1 MSRSKM
7 QIRNNGQKIALVL
20 VGIILVVA
28 MGVSDAKKDGSEVT
42 LIGGEAERHQT
53 VQQASLSDKTK
64 VSMLK
69 VEAREEGAS
78 AEFAGTAWKE
88 AVEQIASSRPGFA
101 PAPPGPQTGA
111 PAPAFSLKGLD
122 GKAYEVGGKREK
134 LLLLNFWASWCGPC
148 EEEAP
153 LLVKLYEK
161 HQDSLDLYAVN
172 VTAEDSRANAESFAN
187 AFAFP
192 FPVLL
197 DEQGQIAAKYRIFG
211 IPTSFLINRDGDIV
225 DVIHLADAAQWEA
238 KLSRWLQ

>member
-1 MSRSKM
+1 MNGNGRKAR
-7 QIRNNGQKIALVL
+7 IRDIAKKIAPMLVT
-20 VGIILVVA
+20 VA
-28 MGVSDAKKDGSEVT
+28 
-42 LIGGEAERHQT
+42 LIMALGAGE
-53 VQQASLSDKTK
+53 TK
-64 VSMLK
+64 EWGAGAPTSF
-69 VEAREEGAS
+69 AAS
-78 AEFAGTAWKE
+78 AGNEAAEQAADAGEQVTEVGEQA
-88 AVEQIASSRPGFA
+88 ADAAEQIASRPGFA
-101 PAPPGPQTGA
+101 PASPGPRAGA

-122 GKAYEVGGKREK
+122 GRVYEVGGKREK

-161 HQDSLDLYAVN
+161 YAASLDLYAVN
-172 VTAEDSRANAESFAN
+172 VTAEDSRANAESFAK

-238 KLSRWLQ
+238 KISRWLK

>member
-7 QIRNNGQKIALVL
+7 QIRNNGKKIALML

-28 MGVSDAKKDGSEVT
+28 VGVSDARKDGSEVT
-42 LIGGEAERHQT
+42 LTGGEDERHQS
-53 VQQASLSDKTK
+53 VQQASLPDKTK
-64 VSMLK
+64 VSILN
-69 VEAREEGAS
+69 
-78 AEFAGTAWKE
+78 
-88 AVEQIASSRPGFA
+88 VEQIASRPGFA
-101 PAPPGPQTGA
+101 PAPPGPQPGA

-122 GKAYEVGGKREK
+122 GKVYEVGGKRDK

-161 HQDSLDLYAVN
+161 HKDSLDLYAVN
-172 VTAEDSRANAESFAN
+172 VTAEDSRANAESFAK

>member
-1 MSRSKM
+1 MNGNGRKTR
-7 QIRNNGQKIALVL
+7 IRDIAKKIAPMLVMVAL
-20 VGIILVVA
+20 IMA
-28 MGVSDAKKDGSEVT
+28 MGAGETKEWGAGAPRSFAASTGNETAEQVADIGEQAADAGEQVTEV
-42 LIGGEAERHQT
+42 GE
-53 VQQASLSDKTK
+53 QAAD
-64 VSMLK
+64 
-69 VEAREEGAS
+69 AA
-78 AEFAGTAWKE
+78 
-88 AVEQIASSRPGFA
+88 EQIASRPGFA
-101 PAPPGPQTGA
+101 PASPGPRAGA

-122 GKAYEVGGKREK
+122 GRGYEVGGKREK

-161 HQDSLDLYAVN
+161 YAASLDLYAVN
-172 VTAEDSRANAESFAN
+172 VTAEDSRANAESFAK

-238 KLSRWLQ
+238 KISRWLQ